1 MSAQS
6 SGTVT
11 NGPGTGAPGGDKDPF
26 CETFVT
32 TLHEWCGTEPKVTPW
47 SDGKKIRPS
56 FNNMYF
62 KNLAKNYPD
71 VFKNMMREVP
81 LIAKDIGTE
90 AAPNVVAIFRASSV
104 PTTGHLLS
112 GLAGALLGAY
122 DPTNG
127 PNWKSMRDGMVKAFY
142 RQPQVGPYKPAFP
155 DGLSRDGKT
164 WLEIKRPKDQV
175 SRYQEEQHKAFK
187 SKTGNEVHVA
197 GCNCPGAN
205 CKDGDDCPEGYPPA
219 DPPDW

>member
-32 TLHEWCGTEPKVTPW
+32 TLNEWCGTEPKVTPW
-47 SDGKKIRPS
+47 SNGKKVRPS

-81 LIAKDIGTE
+81 LIVKDIGTK

-104 PTTGHLLS
+104 PAGHALS
-112 GLAGALLGAY
+112 GLARAMLGAY
-122 DPTNG
+122 NPANG
-127 PNWKSMRDGMVKAFY
+127 PNWTSMRNGMFNAFY

-155 DGLSRDGKT
+155 DGLSKDGKT
-164 WLEIKRPKDQV
+164 WLEIKRPLDKKSDF
-175 SRYQEEQHKAFK
+175 QEAQHNKFK
-187 SKTGNEVHVA
+187 ETGGTVHEA

-205 CKDGDDCPEGYPPA
+205 CKNGEDCPEGYPPA

>member
-11 NGPGTGAPGGDKDPF
+11 NGPGTGAPGGDEDPF

-32 TLHEWCGTEPKVTPW
+32 TLNEWCGTPPKVTPW
-47 SDGKKIRPS
+47 SKGKAIRPS

-81 LIAKDIGTE
+81 LIVKDVGTT

-104 PTTGHLLS
+104 PAGHALA

-122 DPTNG
+122 NAANG
-127 PNWKSMRDGMVKAFY
+127 PNWASMRQRMFDAFY
-142 RQPQVGPYKPAFP
+142 SQPQVGPYKPAFP
-155 DGLSRDGKT
+155 DGLSKDGKT
-164 WLEIKRPKDQV
+164 WLEIKRPLDKTSEFQKA
-175 SRYQEEQHKAFK
+175 QHEKFKA
-187 SKTGNEVHVA
+187 TGGTVNEA

-205 CKDGDDCPEGYPPA
+205 CKNGEDCPEGYPPA